1 MSNTIQELKDS
12 VVDYR
17 NSVQHSL
24 TEDELKIV
32 DSFIDQ
38 MVTDV
43 TPVFD
48 LIDKM
53 KSDKQLLSELKKTV
67 DKHLGEDEW
76 LEKLLKI
83 S

>member
-1 MSNTIQELKDS
+1 MSNTIQELKDT

-17 NSVQHSL
+17 NSVKHSL
-24 TEDELKIV
+24 TQEELKIV
-32 DSFIDQ
+32 DSLIDQ
-38 MVTDV
+38 MVADV
-43 TPVFD
+43 TPVFS

-53 KSDKQLLSELKKTV
+53 KSDKKLLSELKKNV